1 MRRRSLFVFAV
12 VIGLTGTLIA
22 SGFSIGPFNPRAYLA
37 HIPRIPLILCALL
50 VIANEIVKG
59 ARWGA
64 FLRASGVRIRMVD
77 AISTSMASQTLTV
90 LPGHD
95 LLAARLVEE
104 HQVGPRR
111 AKMRQALPSLVARWI
126 ADAIALSILVTIGM
140 TYYGSFTPYTLL
152 PILVGLL
159 LAVLCRWKTPARWM
173 IQRLA
178 RFPKTQKLV
187 RSEADFHRSA
197 RRVMHFRPLATGIL
211 YSICCT
217 CLSATMLYV
226 LTRGFG
232 SRVLDLPEALVTHAL
247 STLAGQISFVPGG
260 FGVADGSIAG
270 WMHFFGVGTGHIV
283 LATMT
288 LRLVNIVV
296 RTAVGIAT
304 LTTRYQSMWEGSPRL
319 LLRRV
324 FSGTP
329 VRHVAVPVV
338 APAEVA

>member
-1 MRRRSLFVFAV
+1 MRRRLLFSFAV
-12 VIGLTGTLIA
+12 VFGLAAMLVV
-22 SGFSIGPFNPRAYLA
+22 SGISIGPFNPRAYLA
-37 HIPRIPLILCALL
+37 HIPRVPLALCALL
-50 VIANEIVKG
+50 IIANEIVKG

-77 AISTSMASQTLTV
+77 AVSTSMASQTLTV

-104 HQVGPRR
+104 HTMGPRR
-111 AKMRQALPSLVARWI
+111 AKMRQALPALIARWI
-126 ADAIALSILVTIGM
+126 ADAIALSIVVTVGM

-152 PILVGLL
+152 PIPIGVL
-159 LAVLCRWKTPARWM
+159 LAVACRWKTPARW
-173 IQRLA
+173 IVRQLA

-187 RSEADFHRSA
+187 RSEADFHRAA
-197 RRVMHFRPLATGIL
+197 RRVMRPKPLAAGAL
-211 YSICCT
+211 FSICCT
-217 CLSATMLYV
+217 FLSAMMLYV

-232 SRVLDLPEALVTHAL
+232 SRALAVPEALVTHAL
-247 STLAGQISFVPGG
+247 STLTAQISFVPGG

-270 WMHFFGVGTGHIV
+270 WMHFFGVGAGHIV
-283 LATMT
+283 LVTMT

-304 LTTRYQSMWEGSPRL
+304 LMTRYQTMWEGSPRL
-319 LLRRV
+319 LVRRV

-329 VRHVAVPVV
+329 VHRIPVPAVASM
-338 APAEVA
+338 EIG